1 MKTIKYFLTIIS
13 VLVILSSI
21 VRAQSLQKNSVL
33 FDAMSPYEDLT
44 EYAINN
50 SAAEVES
57 TIRSISKL
65 DNKLK
70 NILTINTLNYLDN
83 NKKKMQSAMM
93 SGDYPVLAL
102 YAIESYK
109 ALAEELDVS
118 KLNVPKEV
126 VLLDYVGSKIQVLL
140 KQNKIDWN
148 SISEVTTQS
157 SKLWNKIKN
166 KISDN
171 GLQDLMNT
179 TMHGINNS
187 ANSRDTEMLK
197 FAAQVDLDVI
207 DLCERYFEKKT
218 K

>member
-83 NKKKMQSAMM
+83 NNKKMQSAMM

-102 YAIESYK
+102 YAIES
-109 ALAEELDVS
+109 
-118 KLNVPKEV
+118 
-126 VLLDYVGSKIQVLL
+126 
-140 KQNKIDWN
+140 
-148 SISEVTTQS
+148 
-157 SKLWNKIKN
+157 
-166 KISDN
+166 
-171 GLQDLMNT
+171 
-179 TMHGINNS
+179 
-187 ANSRDTEMLK
+187 
-197 FAAQVDLDVI
+197 
-207 DLCERYFEKKT
+207 
-218 K
+218 

>member
-1 MKTIKYFLTIIS
+1 
-13 VLVILSSI
+13 
-21 VRAQSLQKNSVL
+21 
-33 FDAMSPYEDLT
+33 
-44 EYAINN
+44 
-50 SAAEVES
+50 
-57 TIRSISKL
+57 
-65 DNKLK
+65 
-70 NILTINTLNYLDN
+70 
-83 NKKKMQSAMM
+83 
-93 SGDYPVLAL
+93 
-102 YAIESYK
+102 
-109 ALAEELDVS
+109 
-118 KLNVPKEV
+118 